1 MTNYKEKLESLRSRR
16 LGDNITVNMYDSVSA
31 GLESLIKSS
40 RNAKEHYEQR
50 ANGEATKYALG
61 SMQEVGKRY
70 TEISH
75 EEADRVIKQLESGL
89 SAVPLRATFELQ
101 GSVPLNV
108 HIRGVSDVDILVLHD
123 EFVTL
128 DWNGPKANTYVK
140 LPDTPSALHS
150 LLDLRKKCEDI
161 LSSRYPS
168 ATVDITGDKSIA
180 LSGGSLK
187 RKVDVVP
194 SHWHHSSTY
203 QHSNQKHDKE
213 VRILHKSNQQFLS
226 NHPFLHMHEIN
237 KKNQTTNDGIKKVIR
252 LLKNIK
258 NDSEEN
264 IYLSSYDIASLVWHF
279 DSSSLTKPNYLELS
293 LVGEAQQKLESMILF
308 EDLTKNLMT
317 PDNSRKIID
326 SDEKWQSLKTLNE
339 EVISL
344 SRQIVN
350 EIEPL
355 LYHHSLP
362 AIRRKLSESNIY

>member
-16 LGDNITVNMYDSVSA
+16 LGKNITVNTYDSVPA
-31 GLESLIKSS
+31 ELERLI
-40 RNAKEHYEQR
+40 RNSYTAKEHYEQR
-50 ANGEATKYALG
+50 ANGEATRYALG
-61 SMQEVGKRY
+61 SMQEVDSRY
-70 TEISH
+70 TEISY
-75 EEADRVIKQLESGL
+75 EEGNRVIKQLQSGL
-89 SAVPLRATFELQ
+89 SSIPLRATFELQ

-128 DWNGPKANTYVK
+128 DWNGPKASTYVK
-140 LPDTPSALHS
+140 LPDTPSALNS
-150 LLDLRKKCEDI
+150 LQDLRKKCEDI
-161 LSSRYPS
+161 LSSRYPA
-168 ATVDITGDKSIA
+168 ATVDISGDKSIA

-203 QHSNQKHDKE
+203 QYSNQKYDKE
-213 VRILHKSNQQFLS
+213 VRILHKSNHQYLS
-226 NHPFLHMHEIN
+226 NHPFLHIHEIN
-237 KKNQTTNDGIKKVIR
+237 KKNEATNHGVKKVIR

-264 IYLSSYDIASLVWHF
+264 IHLSSYDIASLVWHF
-279 DSSSLTKPNYLELS
+279 DNKNLTKPNYLELS
-293 LVGEAQQKLESMILF
+293 LVGETQQSLESMIQL

-317 PDNSRKIID
+317 PDKSRKIID
-326 SDEKWQSLKTLNE
+326 SDEKWRSLKILNKE
-339 EVISL
+339 LISL

-355 LYHHSLP
+355 LYYHSLP
-362 AIRRKLSESNIY
+362 AIRKKLNESNIY